1 MFAARA
7 GAALRHE
14 PMSADP
20 SDRER
25 ALALTPVSPDVA
37 ARLDRFVDLLLQTQV
52 HTNLIAPSTISTI
65 WTRHVADSL
74 QLLKHAPD
82 AKIWMDFGSGAGFPG
97 LVIAAALAG
106 VPGSLVHLI
115 ESTKKKAAFLSE
127 TARAIGA
134 PVQVHPVRIE
144 DFVNKT
150 TPLPDVVTARALA
163 PLDKLLVWA
172 HPILSRGVPAFFMK
186 GQDVEAELTEAS
198 KSWTIDTSL
207 IPSLTD
213 PRGRIVHVRS
223 LKRRKSP
230 P

>member
-1 MFAARA
+1 
-7 GAALRHE
+7 
-14 PMSADP
+14 MSAEL

-25 ALALTPVSPDVA
+25 ALALTPVSPEVG
-37 ARLDRFVDLLLQTQV
+37 ARLDKFAERLLQTQA
-52 HTNLIAPSTISTI
+52 HTNLIAPSTIPTV
-65 WTRHVADSL
+65 WTRHIADSL
-74 QLLKHAPD
+74 QILKHAPE

-97 LVIAAALAG
+97 LVIAAALAD
-106 VPGSLVHLI
+106 VPDALVHLV
-115 ESTKKKAAFLSE
+115 ESTKKKATFLSE
-127 TARAIGA
+127 AARTMGA
-134 PVQVHPVRIE
+134 PVKVHPVRIE

-163 PLDKLLVWA
+163 PLDKLLAWA
-172 HPILSRGVPAFFMK
+172 HPLLSRGVPALFMK

-198 KSWTIDTSL
+198 KSWTIDASL